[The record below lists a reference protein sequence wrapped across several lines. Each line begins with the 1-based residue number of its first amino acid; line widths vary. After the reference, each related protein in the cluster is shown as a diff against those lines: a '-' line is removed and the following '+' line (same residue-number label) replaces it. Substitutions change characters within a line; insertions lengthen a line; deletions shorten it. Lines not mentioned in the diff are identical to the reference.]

1 MLQGVLLHL
10 LYGTVQCPPFV
21 TVGTVILTVWYGG
34 YRGLLCG
41 GGYGSRQWGGRTI
54 HHDIGQVMQQFL
66 SAVLRLRQ
74 VEQLRVLINKIRVH
88 HTGKEL
94 GMTQDI
100 HQKGGVGL
108 KGISKIL

>member
-1 MLQGVLLHL
+1 
-10 LYGTVQCPPFV
+10 
-21 TVGTVILTVWYGG
+21 
-34 YRGLLCG
+34 
-41 GGYGSRQWGGRTI
+41 
-54 HHDIGQVMQQFL
+54 MQQFL